1 MLISGIVA
9 IVSILDHAE
18 MDVRLFR
25 RVVVMKRTIDIKRG
39 LLMSCI
45 FVISFTLLFQVDINS
60 ALAFEQLCY
69 AQVSL

>member
-9 IVSILDHAE
+9 KVSILDHAE

-25 RVVVMKRTIDIKRG
+25 RIVVMKRTIDIKRG

-45 FVISFTLLFQVDINS
+45 FVIHLPYYSRLIS
-60 ALAFEQLCY
+60 IQL
-69 AQVSL
+69 